1 MIGGTVSLPPAAGEA
16 ESTQEQ
22 DHKDDD
28 DDRGGAHGASRLDGR
43 QTADRMAVWRRRL
56 TRRPR
61 LPRFNAM
68 SPRARSL
75 SGIVLLF
82 ATSLA
87 LAEGVFAATCGSG
100 MEQDSPAMAD
110 MLGMG
115 EAADDD
121 MASMPRDHDCPPGDD
136 HHPSHEGRG
145 GAPCPFALPGMA
157 QGCSAPASLP
167 APTIAP
173 LSSQAEVKGMGGTVS
188 TSAPSST
195 AVSIFHPPKA

>member
-1 MIGGTVSLPPAAGEA
+1 M
-16 ESTQEQ
+16 
-22 DHKDDD
+22 
-28 DDRGGAHGASRLDGR
+28 
-43 QTADRMAVWRRRL
+43 
-56 TRRPR
+56 
-61 LPRFNAM
+61 LPRFKAM

-87 LAEGVFAATCGSG
+87 LAEGVFAATCGTG
-100 MEQDSPAMAD
+100 MEQDSAAITD
-110 MLGMG
+110 MPGMG
-115 EAADDD
+115 AVAQDDR
-121 MASMPRDHDCPPGDD
+121 AGMPMDHDCPPGHY
-136 HHPSHEGRG
+136 HHPSQEGRE

-173 LSSQAEVKGMGGTVS
+173 LPSQAEVNRIGGTVS

-195 AVSIFHPPKA
+195 AASIFHPPKA